1 MKVSFKTDI
10 GCTRSQNQDAVF
22 VSEQPVGP
30 LDNLFIVADGMGG
43 HNAGDYASKKA
54 IDLIVSAI
62 EQDTEDRGISA
73 IQRGIT
79 IANREIFFEASL
91 DEEKSGMGTTVV
103 VATIENDTLKVA
115 NVGDSRLYVLSKG
128 DLVQVTRDH
137 SVIEEMVR
145 KGEVSREMA
154 QKHPKRNLIT
164 RAVGAEE
171 EVRIDLFDV
180 DLPDVEAVLMCTDG
194 LTTMVSD
201 EKIAEIMSLGMTVEH
216 KVAALVKE
224 ANAGGGKDNI
234 TVLMIESLFDEV

>member
-22 VSEQPVGP
+22 ASEQPVGP

>member
-22 VSEQPVGP
+22 VSEKPVGP
-30 LDNLFIVADGMGG
+30 LENLFIVADGMGG

-54 IDLIVSAI
+54 IDLIFSSI
-62 EQDTEDRGISA
+62 REDKEDSGISA

-79 IANREIFFEASL
+79 IANREIFIEASQ
-91 DEEKSGMGTTVV
+91 DQEKSGMGTTVV
-103 VATIENDTLKVA
+103 VATIENGMLEVA

-128 DLVQVTRDH
+128 DLIQVTRDH

-180 DLPDVEAVLMCTDG
+180 DLSDVDAVLMCTDG
-194 LTTMVSD
+194 LTTMVED
-201 EKIAEIMSLGMTVEH
+201 AKIAEIMSLGMTVEH
-216 KVAALVKE
+216 KVAALIKE

-234 TVLMIESLFDEV
+234 TVLMIESMFDEV